1 MTYSDVLVSWARLC
15 GFPILD
21 DGKPETSIASVFLD
35 FFKIRWREAML
46 AAQWSFATE
55 VFRLPVC
62 NDGYCPLGE
71 KKNRYVLKCY
81 DRDWRIDDRADSVR
95 FKRVGD
101 ALLVPDLPCAE
112 PVAVSGTPTV
122 GDVERIN
129 GGFYCLY
136 ANGSQCRWSGDVY
149 DSAFAKGEG
158 GFIPMPVCAGDIVLD
173 GGNAYFCFEDVST
186 LGSFS
191 ASDTAHFI
199 KLNKGVS
206 ANLFVLSRA
215 EIWTERES
223 YDALEVPEQFEIF
236 IIRGAQADWLRSQ
249 NRNDEAEIAES
260 KARAALDAEVFE
272 AENFQGVRVGTAFA
286 QN

>member
-62 NDGYCPLGE
+62 NDGYCPLGDM
-71 KKNRYVLKCY
+71 KNRYVLKCY
-81 DRDWRIDDRADSVR
+81 DRDWRVDDTADCVR

-149 DSAFAKGEG
+149 DSTVVNGECGFA
-158 GFIPMPVCAGDIVLD
+158 PVSAGAGDIVLN
-173 GGNAYFCFEDVST
+173 GGAAYFCFAESAA
-186 LGSFS
+186 FS

-260 KARAALDAEVFE
+260 KARSALDAEVFE

>member
-112 PVAVSGTPTV
+112 PVAASGTPTV

-136 ANGSQCRWSGDVY
+136 ASGSQCRWSGNVY
-149 DSAFAKGEG
+149 GSAAVNGESGFA
-158 GFIPMPVCAGDIVLD
+158 PVSANAGDIVLN
-173 GGNAYFCFEDVST
+173 GGDAYFCFEAVSA
-186 LGSFS
+186 FS

-236 IIRGAQADWLRSQ
+236 IMRGAQADWLRSQ

>member
-62 NDGYCPLGE
+62 NDGYCPLGG

-95 FKRVGD
+95 FKRAGD

-122 GDVERIN
+122 GDVGRIN

-136 ANGSQCRWSGDVY
+136 ANGSQCQWSGNIY
-149 DSAFAKGEG
+149 DSAVVNGEG
-158 GFIPMPVCAGDIVLD
+158 GFAPVSASAGDIVLNS
-173 GGNAYFCFEDVST
+173 GNAYFCFEDVST

-260 KARAALDAEVFE
+260 KARSALDAEVFE

>member
-15 GFPILD
+15 GFPILE
-21 DGKPETSIASVFLD
+21 DGKPESSIAAVFLD

-71 KKNRYVLKCY
+71 RENRYVLKCY
-81 DRDWRIDDRADSVR
+81 DRDWRIDDRADCVQ

-112 PVAVSGTPTV
+112 PVATSSASAI
-122 GDVERIN
+122 GDVKKTD
-129 GGFYCLY
+129 GGFFCLY
-136 ANGSQCRWSGDVY
+136 ADGETCRWSGNVIPA
-149 DSAFAKGEG
+149 SRVNGEG
-158 GFIPMPVCAGDIVLD
+158 GFAPMSVCAGDIVLD
-173 GGNAYFCFEDVST
+173 GGNAYFCFADVST

-191 ASDTAHFI
+191 ADDTAHYV
-199 KLNKGVS
+199 KLNKGMC
-206 ANLFVLSRA
+206 ANLFVFSRT

-236 IIRGAQADWLRSQ
+236 IVRGAQADWLRSQ

-272 AENFQGVRVGTAFA
+272 AENFQGVRLGTVFGR
-286 QN
+286 N